1 MPKSFQQSFDE
12 WKKDTRYDIGD
23 DIGWEFSDNLEAGPT
38 LAKRSST
45 KDNGTTH
52 SKQKVIPPRQAS

>member
-1 MPKSFQQSFDE
+1 MPKSFQESFDE
-12 WKKDTRYDIGD
+12 WKKDTRYKIGD
-23 DIGWEFSDNLEAGPT
+23 DIGWEFSDHLEASPT

-52 SKQKVIPPRQAS
+52 PEQTLIDRRQEA